1 MAPRPTKPASYDFGV
16 PIIAEPLPPLDDI
29 PDIPDEDILSGAPPI
44 ALDGSVNPELWAPS
58 EVEAE
63 IMPPLIP
70 AKATSRA
77 QGRRSSQAEVEKAL
91 VSLYMSHRNAKRP
104 STLGPTPFPTILED
118 VEWPNT
124 AALAMA
130 RTPKSKRRAG
140 GRGRPKTR
148 RGDENIVYV
157 ISIIFM
163 HSSAN
168 DVFSMFGTLS
178 REERATP
185 KHGRV
190 RVTSFATLPGSPLH

>member
-29 PDIPDEDILSGAPPI
+29 PEIPDEDILSGAPPI

-58 EVEAE
+58 EPVEAE
-63 IMPPLIP
+63 MPPLIP

-91 VSLYMSHRNAKRP
+91 VALYMSHRNAKRP

-124 AALAMA
+124 AAFAMA

-148 RGDENIVYV
+148 RGDENSLYV
-157 ISIIFM
+157 ISLISKR
-163 HSSAN
+163 SSSN

-185 KHGRV
+185 KHGRA
-190 RVTSFATLPGSPLH
+190 STLR